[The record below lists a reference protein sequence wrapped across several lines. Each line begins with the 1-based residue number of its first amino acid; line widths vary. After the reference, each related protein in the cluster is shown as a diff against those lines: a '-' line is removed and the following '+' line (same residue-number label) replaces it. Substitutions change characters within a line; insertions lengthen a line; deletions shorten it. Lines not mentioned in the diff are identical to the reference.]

1 MNKKIFVIISTLIVV
16 LSLISCATNSKT
28 VTSTKDNVGYLQFV
42 TKNGKEAVN
51 VIVDNEIAIVAE
63 TCNSTKAVRNE
74 NTYAISPGSHNIS
87 VSYNGNVI
95 LNTAV
100 FISAQ
105 NVNVVELPL

>member
-16 LSLISCATNSKT
+16 LSLISCATNAKT

-42 TKNGKEAVN
+42 TKNGKEAVS

-74 NTYAISPGSHNIS
+74 NTYAISPGSHAIS
-87 VSYNGNVI
+87 VSYNGNEV
-95 LNTAV
+95 LNKTV